1 MAQGVVVQGAKL
13 RGGPSLIN
21 TREDCSRPPA
31 RESRS

>member
-21 TREDCSRPPA
+21 TREDKLASSGA
-31 RESRS
+31 